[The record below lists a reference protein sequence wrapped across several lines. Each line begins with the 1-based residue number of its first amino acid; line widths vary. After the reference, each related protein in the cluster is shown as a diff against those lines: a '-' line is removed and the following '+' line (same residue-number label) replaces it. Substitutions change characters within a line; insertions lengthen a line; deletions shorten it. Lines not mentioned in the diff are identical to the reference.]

1 MSDAGPSP
9 AELARY
15 ALVTPAR
22 GARAGERTA
31 LAAGGSLEFLDARPY
46 QPGDEPRHV
55 DWRAYARTRRLT
67 TRTYHAERAADVL
80 VLFDDDA
87 GMALHGKPA
96 WLAALATVLR
106 PAARDEG
113 RLTFLRASGPA
124 VDATPGRGGDA
135 AVERFLVALR
145 ELEPASAGAEGEAA
159 RGGTPGAGGRDTATV
174 DGPFARLARRLA
186 RAPRRGR
193 TEQVLVLSDGLDAG
207 PVTPLLSAVR
217 ARGAHLAMLRTL
229 APVERDPAPDA
240 VELVDVED
248 GRRTPVDPE
257 DVARYRARL
266 AALERRQRRAVTRAG
281 HRLDDADV
289 PEGAASAAPGS
300 LRRAALAAL
309 LRAHW
314 LQPR

>member
-1 MSDAGPSP
+1 MSDAGPTP

-22 GARAGERTA
+22 GARMGERTA

-96 WLAALATVLR
+96 WLAALAWVLR

-113 RLTFLRASGPA
+113 RLTFVRASGPA
-124 VDATPGRGGDA
+124 VDATPGRGGNAAVARFLDALAARTPAEAHDAGRDA
-135 AVERFLVALR
+135 AGDGDEDV
-145 ELEPASAGAEGEAA
+145 
-159 RGGTPGAGGRDTATV
+159 GTA
-174 DGPFARLARRLA
+174 GPFGRLARRLA
-186 RAPRRGR
+186 RVPRRGR
-193 TEQVLVLSDGLDAG
+193 TEQVLVLSDGLDPG
-207 PVTPLLSAVR
+207 PVTPLLGAVR
-217 ARGAHLAMLRTL
+217 ARGAHLGLVRTL
-229 APVERDPAPDA
+229 APAERDPAPDA

-248 GRRTPVDPE
+248 GRRTPVDAD
-257 DVARYRARL
+257 DVERYRARL
-266 AALERRQRRAVTRAG
+266 AALEARQRRAVTRAG
-281 HRLDDADV
+281 HRLAPADV
-289 PEGAASAAPGS
+289 PADAATASPAA
-300 LRRAALAAL
+300 LRRAALAAWV
-309 LRAHW
+309 RTGW
-314 LQPR
+314 LQVR

>member
-1 MSDAGPSP
+1 MSDPGPTP

-22 GARAGERTA
+22 GTRVGERTA

-96 WLAALATVLR
+96 WLAALAWVLR

-113 RLTFLRASGPA
+113 RVTFVRASGPA

-135 AVERFLVALR
+135 AVARFLDAL
-145 ELEPASAGAEGEAA
+145 AA
-159 RGGTPGAGGRDTATV
+159 RTPAEAHDAGRDAAGGDDGGADVGTA
-174 DGPFARLARRLA
+174 GPFGRLAHRLARV
-186 RAPRRGR
+186 PRRGR
-193 TEQVLVLSDGLDAG
+193 TEQVLVLSDGLDPG
-207 PVTPLLSAVR
+207 PVTPLLGVVR
-217 ARGAHLAMLRTL
+217 SRGAHLGWVRTL
-229 APVERDPAPDA
+229 APAERDPTPDA
-240 VELVDVED
+240 VEWVDVED
-248 GRRTPVDPE
+248 GRRTPVDPD
-257 DVARYRARL
+257 DVERYRARL
-266 AALERRQRRAVTRAG
+266 AALEARQRRAVTRAG
-281 HRLDDADV
+281 HRLARADV
-289 PEGAASAAPGS
+289 PPDAATASPGA
-300 LRRAALAAL
+300 LRRAALAAWV
-309 LRAHW
+309 RTGW
-314 LQPR
+314 VRVR